1 MSNRPPIVFL
11 SFSNSIQPSTSTMN
25 AAFIIFF
32 ACFGACMATDARMAF
47 VDQLLQQGQ
56 QMGVSIMNMIS
67 QQILALAQQASQQ
80 LQQLAASLGGRFDIM
95 SIVQQFDIMGM
106 FKPILQQLTAQV
118 TNVLSN
124 LNLSSIFGGRKIEL
138 GAIFADFWS
147 SISHAVT
154 GMGQHFVN
162 QGLSAV
168 LGGLGSL
175 GGRGIGDIFSNLS
188 AQIAALVNA
197 GQSAL
202 SGIVGNI
209 TSIATGVLD
218 ASKPHWEQLQE
229 QLVGHGLNVLNTL
242 GQTINDLHGSVTG
255 GR

>member
-1 MSNRPPIVFL
+1 
-11 SFSNSIQPSTSTMN
+11 MN

-138 GAIFADFWS
+138 GQIFAEFWNQ
-147 SISHAVT
+147 ISGAVT
-154 GMGQHFVN
+154 GMGQHFLN

-168 LGGLGSL
+168 LGGLT
-175 GGRGIGDIFSNLS
+175 GGRIFGDLFANLS
-188 AQIAALVNA
+188 NQISALVSA

-202 SGIVGNI
+202 SGIIGNV
-209 TSIATGVLD
+209 TSIASGVLD

-242 GQTINDLHGSVTG
+242 GNTINDLHGSVTG